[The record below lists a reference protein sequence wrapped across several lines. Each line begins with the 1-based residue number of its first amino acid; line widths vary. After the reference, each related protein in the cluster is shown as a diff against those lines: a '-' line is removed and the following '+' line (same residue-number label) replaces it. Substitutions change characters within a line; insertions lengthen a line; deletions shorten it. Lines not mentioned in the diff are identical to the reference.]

1 MFSSPGHG
9 ALDHSLVCS
18 FINSLDKELSM
29 KGSHVAGSTLELGVK
44 DGRPSLWPEVGS
56 ETQEPV
62 SGACLGS
69 CKL

>member
-1 MFSSPGHG
+1 MTRIEKIDVIEIPPYMFSSPGHG

-44 DGRPSLWPEVGS
+44 DGRPSLWPEVG
-56 ETQEPV
+56 E
-62 SGACLGS
+62 
-69 CKL
+69 